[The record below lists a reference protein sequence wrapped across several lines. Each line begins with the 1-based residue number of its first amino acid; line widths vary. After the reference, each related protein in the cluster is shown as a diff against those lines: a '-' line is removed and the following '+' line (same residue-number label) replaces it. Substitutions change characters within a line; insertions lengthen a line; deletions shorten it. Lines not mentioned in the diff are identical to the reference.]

1 MKNTHE
7 VKGSPREVVMQTL
20 KLMRAQ
26 LETLKKNDLRGAWSE
41 GDLAGL
47 NKQINASI
55 RAIHRATPRAC
66 PRCTGTGNIHQ
77 NCVLR

>member
-26 LETLKKNDLRGAWSE
+26 
-41 GDLAGL
+41 
-47 NKQINASI
+47 
-55 RAIHRATPRAC
+55 
-66 PRCTGTGNIHQ
+66 